1 MLLRHRTTDALTLHA
16 SGGLAYQPAAFPI
29 ALPGIADAVLQ
40 RGLQR
45 AIQTELGAGLE
56 LPASLTAELS
66 LRSGFVGTAIAVLE
80 AIPVLRLQRTM
91 IERVIETVVVVV

>member
-1 MLLRHRTTDALTLHA
+1 
-16 SGGLAYQPAAFPI
+16 
-29 ALPGIADAVLQ
+29 VLQ

-45 AIQTELGAGLE
+45 AIQTEFGAGLE
-56 LPASLTAELS
+56 LPASLTAELKLYTNIYDNRQEVQGRVRGLPNHAPDVRRPRLVLS